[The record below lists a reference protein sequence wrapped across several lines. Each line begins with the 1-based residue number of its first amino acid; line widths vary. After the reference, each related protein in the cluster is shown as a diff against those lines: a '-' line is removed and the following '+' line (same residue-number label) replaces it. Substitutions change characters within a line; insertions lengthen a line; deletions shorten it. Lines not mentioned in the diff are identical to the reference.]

1 MKANIFDIQRNSFV
15 DGPGIRTTVF
25 FKGCNLNCK
34 WCHNP
39 ESQRSSSEM
48 MFYRDKCIGCGKC
61 AEVCQNQLQSCTL
74 CGKCAL
80 YCPVDARQICGRE
93 YTIDEV
99 ISEVARDK
107 RFYDASGGGVTCS
120 GGECMLQIDFLCE
133 LLTKCKENGIKTAV
147 DTAGNLP
154 WEYFERIIPYTDIF
168 LYDVKC
174 YSDELHREGVGV
186 SNERILSNL
195 QRLAGEFSG
204 EIIIRIPLIPSFN
217 DSIDELM
224 KIKAFLGEINLRKV
238 ELMPY
243 HKMGEHKY
251 AAIGKT
257 ATVYAELPQEK
268 LDELRKIFE

>member
-25 FKGCNLNCK
+25 FKGCNLSCK

-48 MFYRDKCIGCGKC
+48 LFYRDKCTGCGKC

-80 YCPVDARQICGRE
+80 YCHVDARQICGRE

-99 ISEVARDK
+99 LSEVARDK

-120 GGECMLQIDFLCE
+120 GGECMLQIDFLRE
-133 LLTKCKENGIKTAV
+133 FLAKCKESGIKTAV
-147 DTAGNLP
+147 DTAGNVP
-154 WEYFERIIPYTDIF
+154 WEYFERIIPHTDIF

-174 YSDELHREGVGV
+174 FSDGLHREGVGV

-195 QRLAGEFSG
+195 KKLASVFSG

-217 DSIDELM
+217 DSTDELL
-224 KIKAFLGEINLRKV
+224 KIKAFLDEINPAKI

-257 ATVYAELPQEK
+257 ATTYEELPSEK
-268 LDELRKIFE
+268 LDELNKIFE